1 MLLISSLNQKN
12 NAQTLHPFGITP
24 KFRRGFVYTGLFR
37 KKYNWLFENTEKYLS
52 SEDFERYSAL
62 GQTRYGENHQELY
75 AFYML
80 KGIFPLR
87 YIAQYLGRS
96 KSAISRSNKVLEEIG
111 LIVLEHGKYNF
122 ITGQKTRN
130 KLLEGADGLKNFRRA
145 EQEKVQEKRT
155 DFFEK
160 YGNSIERA
168 VDKAVR
174 KNGGT
179 KIPTG
184 SEIYINNNMQS
195 FDDFPNFYLNL
206 FEHLTPAE
214 PEPLPSPK
222 ECQRWG
228 VYNAL
233 ARVYPKFQTNPK
245 TWPSQNK
252 KRSGTQRNGFQKRFA
267 KDGCSVWM
275 NIITGDLEY
284 TQRGNLVRVKKCLG
298 KKLHYEDDVFQYFLC
313 YHRGEFDPSTIVKE
327 TLKIRKRFNKAA

>member
-1 MLLISSLNQKN
+1 MLVISPLNQKHN
-12 NAQTLHPFGITP
+12 PQTLIPFGITP
-24 KFRRGFVYTGLFR
+24 KFQKGFAYAGLFR

-52 SEDFERYSAL
+52 SEDFERYCAL

-75 AFYML
+75 AFYLL

-96 KSAISRSNKVLEEIG
+96 KSSIERSNKILEGLG

-122 ITGQKTRN
+122 ITGKKTRN
-130 KLLEGADGLKNFRRA
+130 KLLEGADGLKNYRKK
-145 EQEKVQEKRT
+145 EQEKVREKRT

-160 YGNSIERA
+160 YGNSIERL

-179 KIPTG
+179 KIPIG
-184 SEIYINNNMQS
+184 KSDIYSNNMQS
-195 FDDFPNFYLNL
+195 VDDFPNFHLDL
-206 FEHLTPAE
+206 FQHFAPVE
-214 PEPLPSPK
+214 PEPLPDPK
-222 ECQRWG
+222 ELKRWG

-233 ARVYPKFQTNPK
+233 ARVYPKFQSDPK
-245 TWPSQNK
+245 TWPSRNK
-252 KRSGTQRNGFQKRFA
+252 KRSGTQRKGFQKRFA

-275 NIITGDLEY
+275 NTKTGDIEY
-284 TQRGNLVRVKKCLG
+284 TKKGNLVRVKKCLG